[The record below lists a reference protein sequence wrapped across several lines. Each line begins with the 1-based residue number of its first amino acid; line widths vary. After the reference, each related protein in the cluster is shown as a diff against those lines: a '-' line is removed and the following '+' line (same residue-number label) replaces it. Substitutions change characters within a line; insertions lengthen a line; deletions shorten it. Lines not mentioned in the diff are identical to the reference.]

1 MNASLFFIV
10 VAAIS
15 GVAALIL
22 LYAGDRGFAMVFGSI
37 AIFWLIFALKGKSGK
52 KQKDLN
58 LPSDGR

>member
-22 LYAGDRGFAMVFGSI
+22 WYAGDPGLAIVFGSI
-37 AIFWLIFALKGKSGK
+37 ALFWLIFALKGKPK
-52 KQKDLN
+52 KK
-58 LPSDGR
+58 